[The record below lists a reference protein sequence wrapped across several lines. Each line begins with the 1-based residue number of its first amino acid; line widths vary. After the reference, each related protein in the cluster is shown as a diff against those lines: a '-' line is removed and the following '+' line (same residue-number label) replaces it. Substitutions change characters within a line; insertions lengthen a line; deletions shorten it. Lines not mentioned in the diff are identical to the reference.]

1 MNESVFSRNVT
12 QRKINIEGLD
22 FCADWFVN
30 VTAVNEAGASPTAI
44 KHLAAVQMAP
54 VAPESI
60 NVTQRAD
67 SKVFV
72 SWNYTSLCH
81 VNKFHVIIY
90 SSPGSVFKSANST
103 EQSMEFADLPACV
116 FLYVDVV
123 GINEFGKGDRRS
135 STPFILPSVPGQP
148 INLMVLKDKSIP
160 YVLIQWNYVNSCAL
174 DNFTVVVYDEQKVP
188 VISSTT
194 TNVIMN
200 FTQLPTC
207 VNLTVGVSASN
218 HLGAGPEALS
228 SVFFI
233 PTAPHEPSNI
243 KLRFNLKWTEVDVSW
258 FDNNLCP
265 IRQFFVTLYS
275 MDNEV
280 RHKATSDTRVTF
292 RMSDTVG
299 PYTVGVIAVNEF
311 GESSEAFSE
320 QFDVPAAPP
329 APRDLSV
336 KIVADKPVAAA
347 SWTQKNSSNFT
358 VAVYK
363 GNNTI
368 TIQHTSN
375 MQAILNNLPT
385 DVPLQLGIRAHNLFG
400 NSPEIRST
408 EFSIPGTR
416 NLRKLGQ
423 CIEQNQFQPF
433 HSRILRRNRINPT
446 ATALSRHARNEC
458 DTIRENIREL
468 ERKQAQYAGALK
480 TLKISDRLDFNAH
493 VRLIIAKRTDAREK
507 RPVSQLNPVTPCN
520 RFPTNPERPKRLLTE
535 EHLEALKHL
544 RKNDQVLPS
553 KPDKGSGIALMNKFD
568 YIDKFNTILSDR
580 SNFKNP

>member
-1 MNESVFSRNVT
+1 
-12 QRKINIEGLD
+12 
-22 FCADWFVN
+22 
-30 VTAVNEAGASPTAI
+30 
-44 KHLAAVQMAP
+44 
-54 VAPESI
+54 
-60 NVTQRAD
+60 
-67 SKVFV
+67 
-72 SWNYTSLCH
+72 
-81 VNKFHVIIY
+81 
-90 SSPGSVFKSANST
+90 
-103 EQSMEFADLPACV
+103 MEFADLPACV

-207 VNLTVGVSASN
+207 VNLTV
-218 HLGAGPEALS
+218 
-228 SVFFI
+228 
-233 PTAPHEPSNI
+233 APHEPSNI

-408 EFSIPGTR
+408 EFSIPGRPPRSVEVLTAGKMVTNPLKIFQR
-416 NLRKLGQ
+416 LKGLMGATMNGLLDGYNLSASKHPAYRVSQSVRRFEDLQKYLRYSAKPAEARTKLRILNQ